1 MAQNT
6 APVTEQAGEEVGSHP
21 GGHQFSYRTL
31 LGLSAVSKT
40 DCGEVSETGS
50 AQRGVSILTT
60 VMPVSDTIFH

>member
-50 AQRGVSILTT
+50 AQRGLSILTT